1 MGTERLAVEFE
12 RRLDGSVLLRLS
24 GKLEHGTAAL
34 LEGILQALWNDPSP
48 VVVDLSHVD
57 HIDSRGLEVLLAA
70 ESGARARGRPVEV
83 IGIRESLR
91 ANRPPL
97 DSGE

>member
-24 GKLEHGTAAL
+24 GKLERGTAAL
-34 LEGILQALWNDPSP
+34 LEGILQALWEDPSP

-57 HIDSRGLEVLLAA
+57 HIDSRGLDVLLAA
-70 ESGARARGRPVEV
+70 EGDAHRRSSAIEV

-91 ANRPPL
+91 AHRPPL
-97 DSGE
+97 E

>member
-1 MGTERLAVEFE
+1 MGTERLVVEFE

-34 LEGILQALWNDPSP
+34 LDGILQALWNDPSP
-48 VVVDLSHVD
+48 VVMDLSRVD
-57 HIDSRGLEVLLAA
+57 HIDSRGLDVLLAA
-70 ESGARARGRPVEV
+70 EAAARRRSAAIEV

-91 ANRPPL
+91 AHRPPF
-97 DSGE
+97 E

>member
-24 GKLEHGTAAL
+24 GKLERGTAAL
-34 LEGILQALWNDPSP
+34 LEGILQALWEDPSP

-57 HIDSRGLEVLLAA
+57 HIDSRGLDVLLAA
-70 ESGARARGRPVEV
+70 EAKARRRTSPVEV
-83 IGIRESLR
+83 VGIRESLR
-91 ANRPPL
+91 AHRPPL
-97 DSGE
+97 E

>member
-12 RRLDGSVLLRLS
+12 RRLDGNVLLRLS

-34 LEGILQALWNDPSP
+34 LDGILQALWDDPSP
-48 VVVDLSHVD
+48 VLIDLSHVD

-70 ESGARARGRPVEV
+70 ESGARSRTSPVEV
-83 IGIRESLR
+83 FGIRESLR
-91 ANRPPL
+91 AHRSPL
-97 DSGE
+97 E

>member
-12 RRLDGSVLLRLS
+12 RRLDGGVLLRLS

-34 LEGILQALWNDPSP
+34 LEGILQALWDDPSP

-57 HIDSRGLEVLLAA
+57 HIDSRGLDVLLAA
-70 ESGARARGRPVEV
+70 EAGARRRRSPVEV
-83 IGIRESLR
+83 VGIRESLR
-91 ANRPPL
+91 RPL
-97 DSGE
+97 E